1 MSTRGKKQDIPRH
14 EEAGKIIA
22 SRLRE
27 ARKIR
32 GMVVCPVC
40 HITFDATSVL
50 KCPRCRAFIEKTFR
64 PMYMQKSRTKSRRK
78 TTSQTDVKKMEL
90 DFFTEE
96 YSDRPIR

>member
-1 MSTRGKKQDIPRH
+1 MSTRYKKQDIPRH

-32 GMVVCPVC
+32 GIVVCPVC
-40 HITFDATSVL
+40 HITFDATSLL

-64 PMYMQKSRTKSRRK
+64 HVQAQKSRTKSRRK
-78 TTSQTDVKKMEL
+78 KTSQADTKKMEL
-90 DFFTEE
+90 DFFAEE
-96 YSDRPIR
+96 YSDKPIH